1 MPKKYKFSITV
12 GTEDGTCIICTET
25 KHKSIYF
32 AEFINYDDA
41 CDYLN
46 KCYQIVEYK
55 RDYGIYEKKEN

>member
-12 GTEDGTCIICTET
+12 GTDQGTCVICTET

-46 KCYQIVEYK
+46 KCYRIVEERGNYTV
-55 RDYGIYEKKEN
+55 YEKRN